1 MKNINKLI
9 IILLSLFIFS
19 YYVIAEET
27 LTTTES
33 GEVDD
38 SVETIDN
45 EKYTNPKTGYKVII
59 EDDDNLLSESEEE
72 SIQIKMIEFT
82 EYGNIVLK
90 TTDNNS
96 YSTSGFAEQYYH
108 TLFGTQSGSLFLIDM
123 DNREIFIFSDGN
135 NFNIITSSKAYSITD
150 NVYRYASKKD
160 YYQCSSEAFDQMLA
174 LLKGNKIMEPMRY
187 ISNILISITSAAFL
201 TYFFVVSKS
210 KIKRPSNK
218 EILSTCKVD
227 FQIGEINAVKSG
239 TTKEYRPVSDSSS
252 GGHSSGGHSGG
263 GGGGGHS
270 GGGGGHRF

>member
-59 EDDDNLLSESEEE
+59 EDDANLLSESEEE